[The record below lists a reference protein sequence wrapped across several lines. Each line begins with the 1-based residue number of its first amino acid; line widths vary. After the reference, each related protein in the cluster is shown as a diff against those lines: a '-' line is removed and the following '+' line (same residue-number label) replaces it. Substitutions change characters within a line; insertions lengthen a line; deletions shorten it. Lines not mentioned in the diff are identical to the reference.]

1 MIYELK
7 RDEFHKVSD
16 FFRTKEIA
24 RSRYFLENNK
34 KVKAY
39 VDNPECP
46 KTVAFQCE
54 GGVFLD
60 GDYTNESFLSSVI
73 PEVNKDIAKISFM
86 SEWNLVSGK
95 NYDTLIKLL
104 NEPMEFEKLHYEMT
118 ELKFDWRKAVIP
130 EGYELRELTKELL
143 EDEAVKNKEP
153 IIKSFQYYFNGSL
166 EEYSEKSG
174 GFCILKGDEIV
185 SYATFVN
192 YIENKYYGLGI
203 IETVPEYQ
211 KKGFGSIVA
220 AATSELC
227 LSKGGIMNWETHSY
241 NIASQKLAEKIGH
254 KLVIK
259 TKTLFSYF
267 DRFIS
272 CEENFLLH
280 KNVTKDYDR
289 ALKLLKE
296 MYSLRID
303 DPDFLWKGDERYGF
317 QNYSYCKHYYNL
329 AQVYELSGKPETAI
343 ENLNK
348 ANECG
353 KNHPVQLEHL
363 NLGCDDPIKFFEEK
377 IEALKSGIK

>member
-7 RDEFHKVSD
+7 PDEFYKVSD

-34 KVKAY
+34 KAKVY

-54 GGVFLD
+54 GGVYLD

-73 PEVNKDIAKISFM
+73 PEVNKEIEKISFM
-86 SEWNLVSGK
+86 SEWILVGGK

-104 NEPMEFEKLHYEMT
+104 NDPLEYERLYYEMT

-130 EGYELRELTKELL
+130 EGFELREITKELL
-143 EDEAVKNKEP
+143 EDTTMKNKGQILES
-153 IIKSFQYYFNGSL
+153 IQYYFNGSM
-166 EEYSEKSG
+166 EEYHKKSG
-174 GFCILKGDEIV
+174 GFCIVKGDEIV
-185 SYATFVN
+185 SYATFVH
-192 YIENKYYGLGI
+192 YIENRFYGLGTL
-203 IETVPEYQ
+203 ETVREYR
-211 KKGFGSIVA
+211 KKGLGAIVA

-227 LSKGGIMNWETHSY
+227 LLKGAEMNWEAHSY
-241 NIASQKLAEKIGH
+241 NKPSQKLAEKMGYKHI
-254 KLVIK
+254 IS

-267 DRFIS
+267 DRFFS
-272 CEENFLLH
+272 CEENFLH
-280 KNVTKDYDR
+280 HITRSKNYDK
-289 ALKLLKE
+289 ALKLLEE

-363 NLGCDDPIKFFEEK
+363 NLGCDDPIKYFEEK
-377 IEALKSGIK
+377 IEAQKSGIK

>member
-7 RDEFHKVSD
+7 PDEFYKVSD

-24 RSRYFLENNK
+24 RARYFLENIK
-34 KVKAY
+34 KVKVY
-39 VDNPECP
+39 VDNPERP

-60 GDYTNESFLSSVI
+60 GDYTNESFLRSVI
-73 PEVNKDIAKISFM
+73 SEVNKEIEKITFM
-86 SEWNLVSGK
+86 SEWSLVGGK
-95 NYDTLIKLL
+95 NYDILIKLL
-104 NEPMEFEKLHYEMT
+104 YEPMEYEKLHYEMT

-130 EGYELRELTKELL
+130 EGFELREMTKELFEENAL
-143 EDEAVKNKEP
+143 KNKES
-153 IIKSFQYYFNGSL
+153 IIKSFQYYFNGSI
-166 EEYSEKSG
+166 EEYCEKSG
-174 GFCILKGDEIV
+174 GFCILKGNEIV
-185 SYATFVN
+185 SYAIFVN
-192 YIENKYYGLGI
+192 YIKNKFYGLGI

-241 NIASQKLAEKIGH
+241 NKASQKLAEKIGH
-254 KLVIK
+254 KHIMS

-280 KNVTKDYDR
+280 KNVNKDYDK
-289 ALKLLKE
+289 ALRLLEE

-303 DPDFLWKGDERYGF
+303 DPDFLWKGDERYGL
-317 QNYSYCKHYYNL
+317 QKYSYCKHYYNL

-348 ANECG
+348 AIECG
-353 KNHPVQLEHL
+353 KSHPVQLEHL
-363 NLGCDDPIKFFEEK
+363 NIDCKDPIKFFEDK
-377 IEALKSGIK
+377 IMALKKK